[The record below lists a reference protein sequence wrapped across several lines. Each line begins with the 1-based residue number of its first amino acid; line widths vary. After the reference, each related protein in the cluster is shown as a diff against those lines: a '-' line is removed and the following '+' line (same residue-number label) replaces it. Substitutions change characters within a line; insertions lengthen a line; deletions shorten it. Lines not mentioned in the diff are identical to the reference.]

1 MGSFSPII
9 VGGSGHSGTRVFNE
23 ILTLGGVFTGIKRV
37 TKWPDSE
44 DLKII
49 NLLSRWVLPY
59 VNGELNQRELAE
71 MRQAFLRQLRWYF
84 PVRNVPWGFKN
95 PRTMLILPFLNEMF
109 PDMKFVHVVRDGRDI
124 SLGNEFAGKN
134 RHTDAF
140 LTEAEK
146 KLPVEERMILFWG
159 RSNQRSM
166 DYGREHM
173 QGRYL
178 QMRWEELCTNP
189 VTKARELLEF
199 AGCRN
204 VDVRKV
210 AQIVKRPA
218 SIGRWKSFP
227 ERIRQKVSSRGAKW
241 LAMFGYA

>member
-1 MGSFSPII
+1 
-9 VGGSGHSGTRVFNE
+9 
-23 ILTLGGVFTGIKRV
+23 
-37 TKWPDSE
+37 
-44 DLKII
+44 
-49 NLLSRWVLPY
+49 
-59 VNGELNQRELAE
+59 
-71 MRQAFLRQLRWYF
+71 
-84 PVRNVPWGFKN
+84 
-95 PRTMLILPFLNEMF
+95 
-109 PDMKFVHVVRDGRDI
+109 
-124 SLGNEFAGKN
+124 
-134 RHTDAF
+134 
-140 LTEAEK
+140 
-146 KLPVEERMILFWG
+146 MILFWG

-227 ERIRQKVSSRGAKW
+227 SESARR
-241 LAMFGYA
+241 